1 MNIAYSLLKMNN
13 IIIFL
18 FFILGLFYNEILI
31 IFKNNILSNKNF
43 LLLKNMIH
51 YFKHVFK
58 IIFLILMVYIIYNTI
73 IFYINLDTI
82 NNDIIKFSFYDLE
95 NLSQIVNNP
104 ILNNTYSNNP
114 NILINQIIDNLPNA
128 IGATGAFHTAMKIS
142 EHVPSISS
150 KIIIGTIA
158 AGFTA
163 TGLSFGLT
171 LGELYAKN
179 IFKDQTKNNFIPYF
193 LNLSPLDKHNEF
205 PYNILMEMFI
215 LNSFAVSILIVLF
228 NISLVNYI
236 KNKNILQY
244 LPEFIKTS
252 KIFIIIEFFFNRYIR
267 IWNIYSKFI
276 LIIAYTIIIT
286 DILLIQL
293 ALFCILYL

>member
-1 MNIAYSLLKMNN
+1 MNN
-13 IIIFL
+13 IIIIFI
-18 FFILGLFYNEILI
+18 FFILGLFYNDILI

-73 IFYINLDTI
+73 IFYLNLDT
-82 NNDIIKFSFYDLE
+82 NYNDIIKFSFDDLE
-95 NLSQIVNNP
+95 NLSQIVNDP

-114 NILINQIIDNLPNA
+114 NIPINQIIDNLPNA
-128 IGATGAFHTAMKIS
+128 IGATGAFHTAMKVS
-142 EHVPSISS
+142 EHLPNIPS
-150 KIIIGTIA
+150 KIIIGAIA

-163 TGLSFGLT
+163 TGVSFGMT
-171 LGELYAKN
+171 LGELYAKK

-193 LNLSPLDKHNEF
+193 LNLSPLEKHTQF

-228 NISLVNYI
+228 NISIVNYI

-293 ALFCILYL
+293 GLFCLLYL

>member
-1 MNIAYSLLKMNN
+1 MHN
-13 IIIFL
+13 IIIIFF
-18 FFILGLFYNEILI
+18 FFILGLFYNDILI

-73 IFYINLDTI
+73 IFYLNLDTI
-82 NNDIIKFSFYDLE
+82 YNHIIKFSFYDLE
-95 NLSQIVNNP
+95 NLSQIVNDI
-104 ILNNTYSNNP
+104 ILNNTYSNNL
-114 NILINQIIDNLPNA
+114 NIPINQIIDNLPNA
-128 IGATGAFHTAMKIS
+128 IGATCAFHTAMKIS
-142 EHVPSISS
+142 EHVPSIPS
-150 KIIIGTIA
+150 KIIIGAIA

-163 TGLSFGLT
+163 TGLSFGIT
-171 LGELYAKN
+171 LGELYANK

-193 LNLSPLDKHNEF
+193 LNLSPLEKHTQF

-228 NISLVNYI
+228 NISIVNYI